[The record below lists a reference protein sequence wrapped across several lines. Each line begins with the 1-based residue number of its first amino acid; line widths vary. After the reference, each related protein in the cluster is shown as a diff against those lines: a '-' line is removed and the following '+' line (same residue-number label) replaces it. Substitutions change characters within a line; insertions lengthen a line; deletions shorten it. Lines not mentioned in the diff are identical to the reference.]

1 MGILFE
7 ISYRVSDWTQICR
20 LQACYGRSSNSTSGK
35 VPGTASPLS
44 FSMTLTWI
52 RDSEDVMYLALE
64 KCFAGFPTYQNRAQG
79 RLKYR

>member
-1 MGILFE
+1 M
-7 ISYRVSDWTQICR
+7 SDWAQICR
-20 LQACYGRSSNSTSGK
+20 LQACYGRSSNSSSGK

-52 RDSEDVMYLALE
+52 RDSEDVMGLALE